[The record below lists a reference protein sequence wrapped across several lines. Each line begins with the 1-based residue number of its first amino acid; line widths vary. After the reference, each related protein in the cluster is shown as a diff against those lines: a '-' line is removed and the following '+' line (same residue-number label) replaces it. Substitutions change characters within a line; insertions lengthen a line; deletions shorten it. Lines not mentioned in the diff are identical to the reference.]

1 MLAGSVVE
9 QCERPCGTFTV
20 IPPGEDVDMARQL
33 TLIDTG
39 PAVWQLDARTKEIGR
54 RGLAS
59 ARAALAEHRPAEP
72 RSSGDHHRDAA

>member
-1 MLAGSVVE
+1 
-9 QCERPCGTFTV
+9 
-20 IPPGEDVDMARQL
+20 MARQL